1 MSLQKEEFIR
11 GIVWV
16 LTTCGVPIVQEL
28 YESSFLCG
36 QKYEYRSCFMEYEL
50 KRNAEFVNKLGEQ
63 EVMGI

>member
-28 YESSFLCG
+28 YESSFLRG
-36 QKYEYRSCFMEYEL
+36 QKFEYRCCFIGYEL
-50 KRNAEFVNKLGEQ
+50 KYNVNCKQTG
-63 EVMGI
+63 